1 MTSQRTRERLI
12 QRLMDQ
18 GITRFEVLEAIR
30 SVPRHL
36 FVDEALAHRSYE
48 DTALPIGYGQT
59 LSQPYVV
66 AKMSELALAHGR
78 PKKVLELGSGSGY
91 QTAILASL
99 VDEICAIER
108 IKPLL
113 DRARRQ
119 LRELRVRNV
128 RLRHGDGLEG
138 WPSEAPFDLIL
149 GAAAPEHIPSDLL
162 EQLAPGGRL
171 IMPVGGRRQ
180 QLMMVTASPEGYVE
194 EVIEEVKASGLRGR
208 GARRREDTRWR
219 AVLTAAGALGTIGA
233 CAAIARPY
241 LVHEVSGERTAARA
255 SEKTPASSGSEREPE
270 GFRPRRHHRNARAA
284 RFAAEGL
291 DLSAAPLDPLH
302 RGRFNQVLA
311 AVALER
317 GELVA
322 RESTAPLR
330 VAVDRRDA
338 AQEGVD
344 ARGRA

>member
-18 GITRFEVLEAIR
+18 GITQFEVLEAIR

-66 AKMSELALAHGR
+66 ARMSELALARGR

-119 LRELRVRNV
+119 LRALRVRNV
-128 RLRHGDGLEG
+128 RLRHGDGLDG
-138 WPSEAPFDLIL
+138 WASEAPFDLIL
-149 GAAAPEHIPSDLL
+149 GAAAPERLPTQLM

-171 IMPVGGRRQ
+171 ILPVGGERQ
-180 QLMMVTASPEGYVE
+180 QLIMVTATAEGYVE
-194 EVIEEVKASGLRGR
+194 EVIEEVNFVPMVRG
-208 GARRREDTRWR
+208 
-219 AVLTAAGALGTIGA
+219 
-233 CAAIARPY
+233 
-241 LVHEVSGERTAARA
+241 VSR
-255 SEKTPASSGSEREPE
+255 
-270 GFRPRRHHRNARAA
+270 
-284 RFAAEGL
+284 
-291 DLSAAPLDPLH
+291 
-302 RGRFNQVLA
+302 
-311 AVALER
+311 
-317 GELVA
+317 
-322 RESTAPLR
+322 
-330 VAVDRRDA
+330 
-338 AQEGVD
+338 
-344 ARGRA
+344 

>member
-1 MTSQRTRERLI
+1 MSQQGIGMTSQRTRERLI

-66 AKMSELALAHGR
+66 ARMSELALARGR

-113 DRARRQ
+113 ERARKQ
-119 LRELRVRNV
+119 LRALRVRNV
-128 RLRHGDGLEG
+128 RLRHGDGLDG
-138 WPSEAPFDLIL
+138 WASEAPFDLIL
-149 GAAAPEHIPSDLL
+149 GAAAPERLPTQLL

-171 IMPVGGRRQ
+171 ILPVGGEQQ
-180 QLMMVTASPEGYVE
+180 QLMMVTATPEGYVK
-194 EVIEEVKASGLRGR
+194 EVIEEVNFVPMVRG
-208 GARRREDTRWR
+208 
-219 AVLTAAGALGTIGA
+219 
-233 CAAIARPY
+233 
-241 LVHEVSGERTAARA
+241 VSR
-255 SEKTPASSGSEREPE
+255 
-270 GFRPRRHHRNARAA
+270 
-284 RFAAEGL
+284 
-291 DLSAAPLDPLH
+291 
-302 RGRFNQVLA
+302 
-311 AVALER
+311 
-317 GELVA
+317 
-322 RESTAPLR
+322 
-330 VAVDRRDA
+330 
-338 AQEGVD
+338 
-344 ARGRA
+344 

>member
-1 MTSQRTRERLI
+1 MSQQGIGMTSQRTRERLI

-66 AKMSELALAHGR
+66 AKMSELALAQGR

-113 DRARRQ
+113 ERARKQ
-119 LRELRVRNV
+119 LRALRVRNV
-128 RLRHGDGLEG
+128 RLRHGDGLDG
-138 WPSEAPFDLIL
+138 WASEAPFDLIL
-149 GAAAPEHIPSDLL
+149 GAAAPERLPTQLL

-171 IMPVGGRRQ
+171 ILPVGGERQ
-180 QLMMVTASPEGYVE
+180 QLMMVTATAEGYAE
-194 EVIEEVKASGLRGR
+194 EVIEEVNFVPMVRG
-208 GARRREDTRWR
+208 
-219 AVLTAAGALGTIGA
+219 
-233 CAAIARPY
+233 
-241 LVHEVSGERTAARA
+241 VSR
-255 SEKTPASSGSEREPE
+255 
-270 GFRPRRHHRNARAA
+270 
-284 RFAAEGL
+284 
-291 DLSAAPLDPLH
+291 
-302 RGRFNQVLA
+302 
-311 AVALER
+311 
-317 GELVA
+317 
-322 RESTAPLR
+322 
-330 VAVDRRDA
+330 
-338 AQEGVD
+338 
-344 ARGRA
+344 

>member
-18 GITRFEVLEAIR
+18 GITRPEVLEAIR

-66 AKMSELALAHGR
+66 ARMSELALAQGR

-113 DRARRQ
+113 ERARKQ
-119 LRELRVRNV
+119 LRALRVRNV
-128 RLRHGDGLEG
+128 RLRHGDGLDG
-138 WPSEAPFDLIL
+138 WASEAPFDLIL
-149 GAAAPEHIPSDLL
+149 GAAAPEHLPTQLL

-171 IMPVGGRRQ
+171 ILPVGGERQ
-180 QLMMVTASPEGYVE
+180 QLMMVTATPEGFVE
-194 EVIEEVKASGLRGR
+194 EVIEEVNFVPMVRG
-208 GARRREDTRWR
+208 
-219 AVLTAAGALGTIGA
+219 
-233 CAAIARPY
+233 
-241 LVHEVSGERTAARA
+241 VSR
-255 SEKTPASSGSEREPE
+255 
-270 GFRPRRHHRNARAA
+270 
-284 RFAAEGL
+284 
-291 DLSAAPLDPLH
+291 
-302 RGRFNQVLA
+302 
-311 AVALER
+311 
-317 GELVA
+317 
-322 RESTAPLR
+322 
-330 VAVDRRDA
+330 
-338 AQEGVD
+338 
-344 ARGRA
+344 

>member
-66 AKMSELALAHGR
+66 ARMSELALAQGR

-113 DRARRQ
+113 ERARKQ
-119 LRELRVRNV
+119 LRALRVRNV
-128 RLRHGDGLEG
+128 RLRHGDGLDG
-138 WPSEAPFDLIL
+138 WASEAPFDLIL
-149 GAAAPEHIPSDLL
+149 GAAAPEHLPTQLL

-171 IMPVGGRRQ
+171 ILPVGSERQ
-180 QLMMVTASPEGYVE
+180 QLMMVTATPEGFVE
-194 EVIEEVKASGLRGR
+194 EVIEEVNFVPMVRG
-208 GARRREDTRWR
+208 
-219 AVLTAAGALGTIGA
+219 
-233 CAAIARPY
+233 
-241 LVHEVSGERTAARA
+241 VSR
-255 SEKTPASSGSEREPE
+255 
-270 GFRPRRHHRNARAA
+270 
-284 RFAAEGL
+284 
-291 DLSAAPLDPLH
+291 
-302 RGRFNQVLA
+302 
-311 AVALER
+311 
-317 GELVA
+317 
-322 RESTAPLR
+322 
-330 VAVDRRDA
+330 
-338 AQEGVD
+338 
-344 ARGRA
+344 

>member
-66 AKMSELALAHGR
+66 ARMSELALAQGR

-113 DRARRQ
+113 ERARKQ
-119 LRELRVRNV
+119 LRALRVRNV
-128 RLRHGDGLEG
+128 RLRHGDGLDG
-138 WPSEAPFDLIL
+138 WASEAPFDLIL
-149 GAAAPEHIPSDLL
+149 GAAAPEHLPTQLL

-171 IMPVGGRRQ
+171 ILPVGGERQ
-180 QLMMVTASPEGYVE
+180 QLMMVTATPEGFVE
-194 EVIEEVKASGLRGR
+194 EVIEEVNFVPMVRGVKR
-208 GARRREDTRWR
+208 
-219 AVLTAAGALGTIGA
+219 
-233 CAAIARPY
+233 
-241 LVHEVSGERTAARA
+241 
-255 SEKTPASSGSEREPE
+255 
-270 GFRPRRHHRNARAA
+270 
-284 RFAAEGL
+284 
-291 DLSAAPLDPLH
+291 
-302 RGRFNQVLA
+302 
-311 AVALER
+311 
-317 GELVA
+317 
-322 RESTAPLR
+322 
-330 VAVDRRDA
+330 
-338 AQEGVD
+338 
-344 ARGRA
+344 

>member
-66 AKMSELALAHGR
+66 ARMSELALDQGR

-113 DRARRQ
+113 ERARKQ
-119 LRELRVRNV
+119 LRALRVRNV
-128 RLRHGDGLEG
+128 RLRHGDGLDG
-138 WPSEAPFDLIL
+138 WASEAPFDLIL
-149 GAAAPEHIPSDLL
+149 GAAAPEHLPTQLL

-171 IMPVGGRRQ
+171 ILPVGGERQ
-180 QLMMVTASPEGYVE
+180 QLIMVTATPEGYVE
-194 EVIEEVKASGLRGR
+194 EVIEEVNFVPMVRG
-208 GARRREDTRWR
+208 
-219 AVLTAAGALGTIGA
+219 
-233 CAAIARPY
+233 
-241 LVHEVSGERTAARA
+241 VSR
-255 SEKTPASSGSEREPE
+255 
-270 GFRPRRHHRNARAA
+270 
-284 RFAAEGL
+284 
-291 DLSAAPLDPLH
+291 
-302 RGRFNQVLA
+302 
-311 AVALER
+311 
-317 GELVA
+317 
-322 RESTAPLR
+322 
-330 VAVDRRDA
+330 
-338 AQEGVD
+338 
-344 ARGRA
+344 

>member
-66 AKMSELALAHGR
+66 ARMSELALAQGR
-78 PKKVLELGSGSGY
+78 PKKVLEVGSGSGY

-113 DRARRQ
+113 ERARKQ
-119 LRELRVRNV
+119 LRALRVRNV
-128 RLRHGDGLEG
+128 RLRHGDGLDG
-138 WPSEAPFDLIL
+138 WASEAPFDLIL
-149 GAAAPEHIPSDLL
+149 GAAAPEHLPTQLL

-171 IMPVGGRRQ
+171 ILPVGGERQ
-180 QLMMVTASPEGYVE
+180 QLMMVTATPEGYVE
-194 EVIEEVKASGLRGR
+194 EVIEEVNFVPMVRG
-208 GARRREDTRWR
+208 
-219 AVLTAAGALGTIGA
+219 
-233 CAAIARPY
+233 
-241 LVHEVSGERTAARA
+241 VSR
-255 SEKTPASSGSEREPE
+255 
-270 GFRPRRHHRNARAA
+270 
-284 RFAAEGL
+284 
-291 DLSAAPLDPLH
+291 
-302 RGRFNQVLA
+302 
-311 AVALER
+311 
-317 GELVA
+317 
-322 RESTAPLR
+322 
-330 VAVDRRDA
+330 
-338 AQEGVD
+338 
-344 ARGRA
+344 

>member
-48 DTALPIGYGQT
+48 DMALPIGYGQT

-66 AKMSELALAHGR
+66 ARMSELALAQGR

-113 DRARRQ
+113 ERARKQ
-119 LRELRVRNV
+119 LRALRVRNV
-128 RLRHGDGLEG
+128 RLRHGDGLDG
-138 WPSEAPFDLIL
+138 WASEAPFDLIL
-149 GAAAPEHIPSDLL
+149 GAAAPEHLPTQLL

-171 IMPVGGRRQ
+171 ILPVGGERQ
-180 QLMMVTASPEGYVE
+180 QLMMVTATPEGFVE
-194 EVIEEVKASGLRGR
+194 EVIEEVNFVPMVRG
-208 GARRREDTRWR
+208 
-219 AVLTAAGALGTIGA
+219 
-233 CAAIARPY
+233 
-241 LVHEVSGERTAARA
+241 VSR
-255 SEKTPASSGSEREPE
+255 
-270 GFRPRRHHRNARAA
+270 
-284 RFAAEGL
+284 
-291 DLSAAPLDPLH
+291 
-302 RGRFNQVLA
+302 
-311 AVALER
+311 
-317 GELVA
+317 
-322 RESTAPLR
+322 
-330 VAVDRRDA
+330 
-338 AQEGVD
+338 
-344 ARGRA
+344 

>member
-1 MTSQRTRERLI
+1 MSQQGIGMTSQRTRERLI

-66 AKMSELALAHGR
+66 ARMSELALAQGR

-113 DRARRQ
+113 ERARKQ
-119 LRELRVRNV
+119 LRALRVRNV

-138 WPSEAPFDLIL
+138 WASEAPFDLIL
-149 GAAAPEHIPSDLL
+149 GAAAPEHLPTQLL

-171 IMPVGGRRQ
+171 ILPVGGERQ
-180 QLMMVTASPEGYVE
+180 QLMMVTATPEGYVE
-194 EVIEEVKASGLRGR
+194 EVIEEVIEEVNFVPMVRG
-208 GARRREDTRWR
+208 
-219 AVLTAAGALGTIGA
+219 
-233 CAAIARPY
+233 
-241 LVHEVSGERTAARA
+241 VSR
-255 SEKTPASSGSEREPE
+255 
-270 GFRPRRHHRNARAA
+270 
-284 RFAAEGL
+284 
-291 DLSAAPLDPLH
+291 
-302 RGRFNQVLA
+302 
-311 AVALER
+311 
-317 GELVA
+317 
-322 RESTAPLR
+322 
-330 VAVDRRDA
+330 
-338 AQEGVD
+338 
-344 ARGRA
+344 

>member
-66 AKMSELALAHGR
+66 ARMSELALAQGR

-113 DRARRQ
+113 ERARKQ
-119 LRELRVRNV
+119 LRALRVRNV
-128 RLRHGDGLEG
+128 RLRHGDGLDG
-138 WPSEAPFDLIL
+138 WASEAPFDLIL
-149 GAAAPEHIPSDLL
+149 GAAAPEHLPTQLL

-171 IMPVGGRRQ
+171 ILPVGGERQ
-180 QLMMVTASPEGYVE
+180 QLMMVTATPEGYVE
-194 EVIEEVKASGLRGR
+194 EVIEEVNFVPMVRG
-208 GARRREDTRWR
+208 
-219 AVLTAAGALGTIGA
+219 
-233 CAAIARPY
+233 
-241 LVHEVSGERTAARA
+241 VSG
-255 SEKTPASSGSEREPE
+255 
-270 GFRPRRHHRNARAA
+270 
-284 RFAAEGL
+284 
-291 DLSAAPLDPLH
+291 
-302 RGRFNQVLA
+302 
-311 AVALER
+311 
-317 GELVA
+317 
-322 RESTAPLR
+322 
-330 VAVDRRDA
+330 
-338 AQEGVD
+338 
-344 ARGRA
+344 

>member
-1 MTSQRTRERLI
+1 MSQQGIGMTSQRTRERLI

-66 AKMSELALAHGR
+66 ARMSELALAQGR

-113 DRARRQ
+113 ERARKQ
-119 LRELRVRNV
+119 LRALRVRNV
-128 RLRHGDGLEG
+128 RLRHGDGLDG
-138 WPSEAPFDLIL
+138 WASEAPFDLIL
-149 GAAAPEHIPSDLL
+149 GAAAPEHLPNQLL

-171 IMPVGGRRQ
+171 ILPVGGERQ
-180 QLMMVTASPEGYVE
+180 QLMMVTATPEGYVE
-194 EVIEEVKASGLRGR
+194 EVIEEVNFVPMVRG
-208 GARRREDTRWR
+208 
-219 AVLTAAGALGTIGA
+219 
-233 CAAIARPY
+233 
-241 LVHEVSGERTAARA
+241 VSR
-255 SEKTPASSGSEREPE
+255 
-270 GFRPRRHHRNARAA
+270 
-284 RFAAEGL
+284 
-291 DLSAAPLDPLH
+291 
-302 RGRFNQVLA
+302 
-311 AVALER
+311 
-317 GELVA
+317 
-322 RESTAPLR
+322 
-330 VAVDRRDA
+330 
-338 AQEGVD
+338 
-344 ARGRA
+344 

>member
-30 SVPRHL
+30 TVPRHL

-66 AKMSELALAHGR
+66 AKMSELALAQGR

-113 DRARRQ
+113 ERARKQ
-119 LRELRVRNV
+119 LRALRVRNV
-128 RLRHGDGLEG
+128 RLRHGDGLDG
-138 WPSEAPFDLIL
+138 WASEAPFDLIL
-149 GAAAPEHIPSDLL
+149 GAAAPEHLPTQLL

-171 IMPVGGRRQ
+171 ILPVGGERQ
-180 QLMMVTASPEGYVE
+180 QLMMVTATPEGFVE
-194 EVIEEVKASGLRGR
+194 EVIEEVNFVPMVRG
-208 GARRREDTRWR
+208 
-219 AVLTAAGALGTIGA
+219 
-233 CAAIARPY
+233 
-241 LVHEVSGERTAARA
+241 VSR
-255 SEKTPASSGSEREPE
+255 
-270 GFRPRRHHRNARAA
+270 
-284 RFAAEGL
+284 
-291 DLSAAPLDPLH
+291 
-302 RGRFNQVLA
+302 
-311 AVALER
+311 
-317 GELVA
+317 
-322 RESTAPLR
+322 
-330 VAVDRRDA
+330 
-338 AQEGVD
+338 
-344 ARGRA
+344 

>member
-66 AKMSELALAHGR
+66 ARMSELALDQGR

-113 DRARRQ
+113 ERARKQ
-119 LRELRVRNV
+119 LRALRVRNV
-128 RLRHGDGLEG
+128 RLRHGDGLDG
-138 WPSEAPFDLIL
+138 WASEAPFDLIL
-149 GAAAPEHIPSDLL
+149 GAAAPEHLPTQLL

-171 IMPVGGRRQ
+171 ILPVGGERQ
-180 QLMMVTASPEGYVE
+180 QLILERLQ
-194 EVIEEVKASGLRGR
+194 VI
-208 GARRREDTRWR
+208 
-219 AVLTAAGALGTIGA
+219 
-233 CAAIARPY
+233 
-241 LVHEVSGERTAARA
+241 LVHV
-255 SEKTPASSGSEREPE
+255 
-270 GFRPRRHHRNARAA
+270 
-284 RFAAEGL
+284 GL
-291 DLSAAPLDPLH
+291 VEYFQS
-302 RGRFNQVLA
+302 N
-311 AVALER
+311 
-317 GELVA
+317 
-322 RESTAPLR
+322 
-330 VAVDRRDA
+330 
-338 AQEGVD
+338 
-344 ARGRA
+344 

>member
-66 AKMSELALAHGR
+66 ARMSELALDQGR

-113 DRARRQ
+113 ERARKQ
-119 LRELRVRNV
+119 LRALRVRNV
-128 RLRHGDGLEG
+128 RLRHGDGLDG
-138 WPSEAPFDLIL
+138 WASEAPFDLIL
-149 GAAAPEHIPSDLL
+149 GAAAPEHLPTQLL

-171 IMPVGGRRQ
+171 ILPVGGKRQ
-180 QLMMVTASPEGYVE
+180 QLMMVTATPEGYVE
-194 EVIEEVKASGLRGR
+194 EVIEEVNFVPMVRG
-208 GARRREDTRWR
+208 
-219 AVLTAAGALGTIGA
+219 
-233 CAAIARPY
+233 
-241 LVHEVSGERTAARA
+241 VSR
-255 SEKTPASSGSEREPE
+255 
-270 GFRPRRHHRNARAA
+270 
-284 RFAAEGL
+284 
-291 DLSAAPLDPLH
+291 
-302 RGRFNQVLA
+302 
-311 AVALER
+311 
-317 GELVA
+317 
-322 RESTAPLR
+322 
-330 VAVDRRDA
+330 
-338 AQEGVD
+338 
-344 ARGRA
+344 

>member
-66 AKMSELALAHGR
+66 AKMSELALAQGR

-113 DRARRQ
+113 ERARKQ
-119 LRELRVRNV
+119 LRALRVRNV
-128 RLRHGDGLEG
+128 RLRHGDGLDG
-138 WPSEAPFDLIL
+138 WASEAPFDLIL
-149 GAAAPEHIPSDLL
+149 GAAAPEHLPTQLL

-171 IMPVGGRRQ
+171 ILPVGGERQ
-180 QLMMVTASPEGYVE
+180 QLMMVTATPEGYVE
-194 EVIEEVKASGLRGR
+194 EVIEEVNFVPMLRGV
-208 GARRREDTRWR
+208 TR
-219 AVLTAAGALGTIGA
+219 
-233 CAAIARPY
+233 
-241 LVHEVSGERTAARA
+241 
-255 SEKTPASSGSEREPE
+255 
-270 GFRPRRHHRNARAA
+270 
-284 RFAAEGL
+284 
-291 DLSAAPLDPLH
+291 
-302 RGRFNQVLA
+302 
-311 AVALER
+311 
-317 GELVA
+317 
-322 RESTAPLR
+322 
-330 VAVDRRDA
+330 
-338 AQEGVD
+338 
-344 ARGRA
+344 

>member
-1 MTSQRTRERLI
+1 MTSRRTRERLI

-66 AKMSELALAHGR
+66 ARMSELALAQGR

-113 DRARRQ
+113 ERARKQ
-119 LRELRVRNV
+119 LRALRVRNV
-128 RLRHGDGLEG
+128 RLRHGDGLDG
-138 WPSEAPFDLIL
+138 WASEAPFDLIL
-149 GAAAPEHIPSDLL
+149 GAAAPEHLPSQLL

-171 IMPVGGRRQ
+171 ILPVGGERQ
-180 QLMMVTASPEGYVE
+180 QLMMVTATPEGFVE
-194 EVIEEVKASGLRGR
+194 EVIEEVNFVPMVRG
-208 GARRREDTRWR
+208 
-219 AVLTAAGALGTIGA
+219 
-233 CAAIARPY
+233 
-241 LVHEVSGERTAARA
+241 VSR
-255 SEKTPASSGSEREPE
+255 
-270 GFRPRRHHRNARAA
+270 
-284 RFAAEGL
+284 
-291 DLSAAPLDPLH
+291 
-302 RGRFNQVLA
+302 
-311 AVALER
+311 
-317 GELVA
+317 
-322 RESTAPLR
+322 
-330 VAVDRRDA
+330 
-338 AQEGVD
+338 
-344 ARGRA
+344 